1 MRDFSTVP
9 VQRLMALRQYPGFA
23 DADLAELAVLAENVI
38 EEDFVAGA
46 VVTRPGRVPSLH
58 LVIEGGIAMGAISWG
73 PRDLVGAL
81 EAIADRQ
88 TSEPMIATADTRTL
102 QLSAADFAD
111 ILEDNF
117 GLLSNVRRALARM
130 VLASRRR
137 RNATPS
143 RRPQLATANT
153 GALGLVD
160 RLLVLRHQLPFTS
173 GRIHALA
180 ALAEATREI
189 SWHAGAV
196 IAHADD
202 PASGSYLILEGA
214 VRVRGA
220 ERVVGP
226 GDAIGALEM
235 LGEVPHRET
244 AEALTPVRALECP
257 AAAVLDLIED
267 HTDLALAMVASLAGE
282 LLDQPAVADRD
293 LEAVN

>member
-1 MRDFSTVP
+1 
-9 VQRLMALRQYPGFA
+9 MALRQYPGFA
-23 DADLAELAVLAENVI
+23 EADLAELAVLAENVV
-38 EEDFVAGA
+38 EEEFAAGTI
-46 VVTRPGRVPSLH
+46 VTRAGRVPSIH
-58 LVIEGGIAMGAISWG
+58 LVVEGSVGMGATSWG

-81 EAIADRQ
+81 EAMAGRH
-88 TSEPMIATADTRTL
+88 TSAPMIATTATRTL

-117 GLLSNVRRALARM
+117 GLLSNVRRALART
-130 VLASRRR
+130 VLAARRR
-137 RNATPS
+137 RNALPPS
-143 RRPQLATANT
+143 RPQLAIANT

-160 RLLVLRHQLPFTS
+160 KLLVLRHQLPFTS

-180 ALAEATREI
+180 ALAEATREV
-189 SWHAGAV
+189 SWPAGAV
-196 IAHADD
+196 IAHAGD
-202 PASGSYLILEGA
+202 PPAGSYLILEGA

-220 ERVVGP
+220 ERVMGP

-235 LGEVPHRET
+235 LGDVTHAAS

-282 LLDQPAVADRD
+282 LLDQPPGA
-293 LEAVN
+293 EETVN

>member
-38 EEDFVAGA
+38 EEDFAAGA

-58 LVIEGGIAMGAISWG
+58 LVVEGRISMGATSWG

-81 EAIADRQ
+81 EAMSGRH
-88 TSEPMIATADTRTL
+88 TTEPMIATADTRTL

-130 VLASRRR
+130 VLAARR
-137 RNATPS
+137 RNAVPP
-143 RRPQLATANT
+143 RRPQLATAST

-189 SWHAGAV
+189 SWPTGAV
-196 IAHADD
+196 IAHAGD
-202 PASGSYLILEGA
+202 PATGSYLILEGA

-220 ERVVGP
+220 ERVAGP

-235 LGEVPHRET
+235 LGEVPHRDT

-257 AAAVLDLIED
+257 TAAVLDLIED
-267 HTDLALAMVASLAGE
+267 HTDLALAMVATLAAE
-282 LLDQPAVADRD
+282 LLDQPVVGDGD
-293 LEAVN
+293 IEAVN